1 MADRAATHTAA
12 PTVERPEQLRNV
24 AVVGGTGS
32 GKTTLVES
40 LALAAGALTRTGSV
54 PDGTTV
60 ADAEDIEH
68 QQQRSVQLALIPLAW
83 QDCKINLL
91 DAPGY
96 ADFAG
101 EQSAALHAA
110 EAALLVVSATDPVSA
125 PTLAL
130 WRRCRAAGLPTAIV
144 LTHLNAVRVRLDEVM
159 ATLQD
164 ALGEG
169 HPDTVLQLCDT
180 ALRDG
185 HLVGSVDLLTGRR
198 YGEPGEIPELDADRG
213 HLVETIAGE
222 DDALLE
228 RYVAGEE
235 LDAASLGAA
244 LRREFLAAAVHP
256 VVATAPPAE
265 PTGTA
270 PGAAELLDLIAAAF
284 PSPLDR
290 ADDGLPPCDPEAP
303 LAAQIVHT
311 GEDPYVG
318 RLSLARVWSGTV
330 RPDTAVHVAG
340 GSDEK
345 VTALSCPFGKQQ
357 RPVPHALAG
366 DLVCLAKLASARTGD
381 TLAAEDRPELPRWSQ
396 PEALLPAAV
405 EAHSKA
411 DEDKLSQALARV
423 AAQDPALRVE
433 QNPDTHQLVLWCT
446 GEAHQ
451 AVVLDRLRTRYGV
464 HVDTVEY
471 RVALRETFASGASGH
486 GRHVK
491 QSGGHGQFAICDLT
505 VEPLPGG
512 GFEFVD
518 KVVGGAVPRNFI
530 PSVEKGVRAQLAHGV
545 VTGFPMVDVRVT
557 LTDGKA
563 HSVDSSDAAFQ
574 TAGALALREAAANG
588 RVQLLE
594 PVDEVH
600 VLLPDEY
607 QGAVLSDLSAR
618 RGHVLGTEPGGPG
631 MSLVRAEVPELEL
644 TRYPVELRSL
654 SHGTGQFSRSYLRHA
669 PMPAGLAAQYG
680 HAS

>member
-12 PTVERPEQLRNV
+12 PVVERPENLRNV
-24 AVVGGTGS
+24 VLLGGTGT

-40 LALAAGALTRTGSV
+40 LALTAGALTRAGSV

-60 ADAEDIEH
+60 ADHEDIEH
-68 QQQRSVQLALIPLAW
+68 QQQRSVQLALVPLAW

-101 EQSAALHAA
+101 EMHAALHAA

-130 WRRCRAAGLPTAIV
+130 WRECRAAGLPTAVV
-144 LTHLNAVRVRLDEVM
+144 LTHLNAVRVRLDEVL
-159 ATLQD
+159 ATLQE

-169 HPDTVLQLCDT
+169 HPDTVLQLYDT

-185 HLVGSVDLLTGRR
+185 RLLGSVELLSGRR
-198 YGEPGEIPELDADRG
+198 YGEPGDLPALDADRG
-213 HLVETIAGE
+213 HLVEAIAGE
-222 DDALLE
+222 DDTLLE

-235 LDAASLGAA
+235 LDTEALAGA
-244 LRREFLAAAVHP
+244 LRREFLAGAVHP

-265 PTGTA
+265 PTGGA
-270 PGAAELLDLIAAAF
+270 PGAAELLDLIAAVF

-290 ADDGLPPCDPEAP
+290 SDDLPPCDPGAP
-303 LAAQIVHT
+303 LAAQIIHS

-330 RPDTAVHVAG
+330 RPDTAVHVPG
-340 GSDEK
+340 GADEK
-345 VTALSCPFGKQQ
+345 ITALSCPFGKQQ
-357 RPVPHALAG
+357 RPVPLALAG
-366 DLVCLAKLASARTGD
+366 DLVCLAKLSAARTGD
-381 TLAAEDRPELPRWSQ
+381 TLAADDRPALAPWPQ

-411 DEDKLSQALARV
+411 DEDKLSQALARIG
-423 AAQDPALRVE
+423 AQDPALRVE
-433 QNPDTHQLVLWCT
+433 QNPDTRQLVLWCT

-451 AVVLDRLRTRYGV
+451 AVVLDRLRSRYGV

-518 KVVGGAVPRNFI
+518 KVVGGSVPRNFI

-545 VTGFPMVDVRVT
+545 TTGYPMVDVRVT

-588 RVQLLE
+588 RTQLLE
-594 PVDEVH
+594 PVDEVQ

-631 MSLVRAEVPELEL
+631 MSLLRAEVPELEL

-669 PMPAGLAAQYG
+669 PMPANLAAQHG

>member
-12 PTVERPEQLRNV
+12 PTVERPDRLRNV
-24 AVVGGTGS
+24 VLLGGTGA

-40 LALAAGALTRTGSV
+40 LALTAGAVTRAGSV

-60 ADAEDIEH
+60 ADHEEIEH
-68 QQQRSVQLALIPLAW
+68 QQQRSVQLALVPLAW

-101 EQSAALHAA
+101 EMQAALRAA

-130 WRRCRAAGLPTAIV
+130 WREVRLRNLPTAIV
-144 LTHLNAVRVRLDEVM
+144 LTHLNAVRVHLDEVL
-159 ATLQD
+159 ATLQE

-169 HPDTVLQLCDT
+169 HPDTVLQLHDS

-185 HLVGSVDLLTGRR
+185 RLLGSVELLTGRT
-198 YGEPGEIPELDADRG
+198 YGEPGDIPGIEEDRS
-213 HLVETIAGE
+213 HLVEAIAGE

-235 LDAASLGAA
+235 LDAASLGDA
-244 LRREFLAAAVHP
+244 LRREFLAGAVHP
-256 VVATAPPAE
+256 VLATAPPAD

-270 PGAAELLDLIAAAF
+270 PGAAELLDLIAAVF

-290 ADDGLPPCDPEAP
+290 ADDMPPCDPDAP
-303 LAAQIVHT
+303 LTAQVVHT

-318 RLSLARVWSGTV
+318 RLSLARVFSGTL
-330 RPDTAVHVAG
+330 RPDTTLHVPG
-340 GSDEK
+340 GADEK
-345 VTALSCPFGKQQ
+345 VSGLSCPFGKQQ
-357 RPVPHALAG
+357 RPVPHALPG
-366 DLVCLAKLASARTGD
+366 DLVCLAKLTGARTGD
-381 TLAAEDRPELPRWSQ
+381 TLTEGTEALEPWPQ

-411 DEDKLSQALARV
+411 DEDKLAQTLGRLT
-423 AAQDPALRVE
+423 AQDPALRVE

-451 AVVLDRLRTRYGV
+451 AVVLDRLRSRYGV
-464 HVDTVEY
+464 HVDTVDY
-471 RVALRETFASGASGH
+471 RVALRETFAASATGH

-491 QSGGHGQFAICDLT
+491 QSGGHGQYAICDLT

-545 VTGFPMVDVRVT
+545 LAGYPMVDVRVT

-588 RVQLLE
+588 RIQLLE
-594 PVDEVH
+594 PVDEVQ

-631 MSLVRAEVPELEL
+631 LSLVRAEVPELEL
-644 TRYPVELRSL
+644 VRYPVELRSL

-669 PMPAGLAAQYG
+669 PMPPNLAARYE

>member
-1 MADRAATHTAA
+1 MADRTAPRAEA
-12 PTVERPEQLRNV
+12 PTVERPDRLRNV
-24 AVVGGTGS
+24 VLIGGTGA
-32 GKTTLVES
+32 GKTTLTES
-40 LALAAGALTRTGSV
+40 LALTAGALTRAGSV

-60 ADAEDIEH
+60 ADHEDVEH
-68 QQQRSVQLALIPLAW
+68 QQQRSVQLALVPLEW
-83 QDCKINLL
+83 QGCKINLL

-96 ADFAG
+96 ADFSG
-101 EQSAALHAA
+101 ELHAAVRAA
-110 EAALLVVSATDPVSA
+110 EAALLVVSATDPVTA
-125 PTLAL
+125 PALAL
-130 WRRCRAAGLPTAIV
+130 WRECRADNLPTAIV
-144 LTHLNAVRVRLDEVM
+144 LTHLNAVRVHLDEVL
-159 ATLQD
+159 AVLQD

-169 HPDTVLQLCDT
+169 HPDSVLQLHDT

-185 HLVGSVDLLTGRR
+185 RLLGSVELLTGRR
-198 YGEPGEIPELDADRG
+198 YGDPGEIPGLDADRG
-213 HLVETIAGE
+213 HLVEAIAGE
-222 DDALLE
+222 DDTLLE

-235 LDAASLGAA
+235 LDGPALADA
-244 LRREFLAAAVHP
+244 LRREFLAGTFHP

-265 PTGTA
+265 PNGTA
-270 PGAAELLDLIAAAF
+270 PGAAELLDLIAAVF

-290 ADDGLPPCDPEAP
+290 ADGLPACDPDAP

-318 RLSLARVWSGTV
+318 RLSLARVFSGTL
-330 RPDTAVHVAG
+330 RPDSALRVPG
-340 GSDEK
+340 GADEK
-345 VTALSCPFGKQQ
+345 VTGLSSPFGKQQ
-357 RPVPHALAG
+357 RPVPHALPG
-366 DLVCLAKLASARTGD
+366 DLVCLAKLTAARTGD
-381 TLAAEDRPELPRWSQ
+381 TLTTGGLDALPPWPR

-411 DEDKLSQALARV
+411 DEDKLSQALARLS
-423 AAQDPALRVE
+423 AQDPALRVE

-451 AVVLDRLRTRYGV
+451 AVVLDRLRSRYGV

-471 RVALRETFASGASGH
+471 RVALRETFAAGATGH

-491 QSGGHGQFAICDLT
+491 QSGGHGQFAICDIT
-505 VEPLPGG
+505 VEPIPGG

-518 KVVGGAVPRNFI
+518 KVVGGAVPRNFV
-530 PSVEKGVRAQLAHGV
+530 PSVEKGVRAQLGQGV
-545 VTGFPMVDVRVT
+545 LAGYPLVDVRVT

-574 TAGALALREAAANG
+574 TAGALALREAAAQG
-588 RVQLLE
+588 RIQLLE
-594 PVDEVH
+594 PVDEVR

-607 QGAVLSDLSAR
+607 QGAVLGDLSAR

-631 MSLVRAEVPELEL
+631 LSLVRAEVPELEL

-669 PMPAGLAAQYG
+669 PMPANLASRYG